1 MELSKRVSGVERIKF
16 TCGRWAMSGRD
27 GSPNRPRT
35 PRGGVP
41 TGNGNTVNKT
51 ALAFAL
57 SAAIGWAGDSAPE
70 MNAVSAAVR
79 AQVDQGEVAGAV
91 SLVLAPDR
99 VLHFAVC
106 GQADLAAKTPMA
118 KDALFWI
125 ASMTKPVVA
134 CAVMMLQDEGKLSVG
149 DPAAKYL
156 PALAGLKTADG
167 RAGTPTLKHLLTHTS
182 GLAEPTEQESL
193 ASRTLAE
200 LMPHI
205 ASKPLQRLPGERW
218 QYSQSGINA
227 LGRIVE
233 VVSGKPLQD
242 FLKERIFIPLGMKD
256 TTFYPDAAQQ
266 ARLAKAYRRA
276 DGRLEEAAVR
286 ALYDCK
292 RGSERY
298 PAANGGLYSTA
309 ADYGR
314 FCQMLLNR
322 GTLDGRRILSPEA
335 VAALSSVQ
343 SGELKTG
350 FVEGMAW
357 GLGCGIVR
365 QPQGVTAMLSP
376 GTFGHGGAYGTQAW
390 VDPVRRVAYVL
401 MVQRA
406 NFPNADASE
415 LRRAFQAAA
424 AKGLGFAVGE

>member
-1 MELSKRVSGVERIKF
+1 MKIGKGI
-16 TCGRWAMSGRD
+16 GIMG
-27 GSPNRPRT
+27 
-35 PRGGVP
+35 
-41 TGNGNTVNKT
+41 
-51 ALAFAL
+51 LAFSGLA
-57 SAAIGWAGDSAPE
+57 GWAGEAAPE
-70 MNAVSAAVR
+70 MKKVAEAI
-79 AQVDQGEVAGAV
+79 QGQIGQGEVAGAV

-106 GQADLAAKTPMA
+106 GQADVAAKTPMA

-125 ASMTKPVVA
+125 ASMTKPVAA

-156 PALAGLKTADG
+156 PELAGLKTAEG
-167 RAGTPTLKHLLTHTS
+167 REGRPTLKHLLTHTS
-182 GLAEPTEQESL
+182 GLAEPTDAEAL
-193 ASRTLAE
+193 TARTLAE
-200 LMPHI
+200 LMPHV
-205 ASKPLQRLPGERW
+205 ASKPLQSLPGERW
-218 QYSQSGINA
+218 QYSQAGINA

-233 VVSGKPLQD
+233 VVSGQPLPE
-242 FLKERIFIPLGMKD
+242 FLKERLFGPLGMKD

-266 ARLAKAYRRA
+266 ARLAKPYRRVG
-276 DGRLEEAAVR
+276 GRLEEASVKPI
-286 ALYDCK
+286 YDCK
-292 RGSERY
+292 RGSGRY

-357 GLGCGIVR
+357 GLGCGVVR

-406 NFPNADASE
+406 NFPNGDASDV
-415 LRRAFQAAA
+415 RRAFQAAA
-424 AKGLGFAVGE
+424 AKELGFAVGE